1 MRTKIT
7 QALVERVPLSPG
19 GNATYTD
26 AELRG
31 FMLLVGATSKRYYA
45 QTLVNGRQVRVK
57 VGDHPTLSAKEARE
71 AARQRLASIKGGTDP
86 KEEKSKAAGRR
97 LSLRRAL

>member
-45 QTLVNGRQVRVK
+45 QTLVNGRQVRIK
-57 VGDHPTLSAKEARE
+57 IGDHRTLSAKEARE
-71 AARQRLASIKGGTDP
+71 AGAAAARQQEGGHRP
-86 KEEKSKAAGRR
+86 E
-97 LSLRRAL
+97 